1 MVSLEAQLQDSR
13 PDYSVPS
20 LAAADDDYDMVPI
33 LAAMAMKDTFGP
45 SMKLPE
51 AADIHSPASSSVL

>member
-20 LAAADDDYDMVPI
+20 LAADDDDNDDYGMVPI
-33 LAAMAMKDTFGP
+33 LAAGP